1 MKNQNLPTSFSNF
14 LIYLTNLIPAN
25 ILAMWWIVVEIMV
38 SVYTCKG
45 IIHAKVY
52 VFKTQN
58 GGNEVRIVWS
68 QQLDYSSV

>member
-1 MKNQNLPTSFSNF
+1 MKNQKFAYFISNF
-14 LIYLTNLIPAN
+14 LIYLTNLFPAN
-25 ILAMWWIVVEIMV
+25 ILAIWWIVVEIMV

-58 GGNEVRIVWS
+58 GGNEVRIV
-68 QQLDYSSV
+68 QVACGVSS